1 MTLNNANKFRLHH
14 ARETTHP
21 IVQVFG
27 YTGQGQSK
35 AIKPSLKSSSV
46 NYIYGGIVLTTI
58 I

>member
-27 YTGQGQSK
+27 YTGQGQVTHMK
-35 AIKPSLKSSSV
+35 QHIQ
-46 NYIYGGIVLTTI
+46 
-58 I
+58 